1 MLVRKTGKWYRFD
14 QLKYVSELGSDGI
27 FEAMKELC
35 GSLSTKDAPTSTAD
49 VPTQASPLSIKRTK
63 ISQTEIIDL
72 TMDEDQE
79 SEESG
84 MHSNSILLASAMQTP
99 ENSISSSENN
109 TSLLD
114 QKMRLFDFF
123 AEDESAASLPELLKC
138 LTVDELK
145 TIAKSMKLSNTL
157 TTVSN
162 LVHCLRFT

>member
-1 MLVRKTGKWYRFD
+1 
-14 QLKYVSELGSDGI
+14 
-27 FEAMKELC
+27 MKELC

-49 VPTQASPLSIKRTK
+49 VPTQVSPLSIKRAK

-79 SEESG
+79 NEESG

-109 TSLLD
+109 TQESSPSLLD

-145 TIAKSMKLSNTL
+145 AIAKSMKLSNTL